1 MLRKALWGVLV
12 VILLVV
18 AVLVTG
24 VFTSKGSAAVAVKV
38 ATTKEGSITKEVF
51 ANGKIESKV
60 IKEHFV
66 TSGGIIEKIHVK
78 IGDPVKKGQ
87 ELLTLSTTDLDAKL
101 KEEKHQL
108 QVNLTEK
115 EKFLKDQEKV
125 RKQTFETAKKEMSET
140 GSSVSLE
147 SFDANSAADEKLY
160 DLKIQDAESSIDDIQ
175 RKLKNNRLLA
185 DIDGIVTG
193 ISVKEGQ
200 EITLGTSS
208 FMITNVSQL
217 QIKAN
222 LAENDANLAK
232 LGMKVKVSGDA
243 FSNTYVGSI
252 SYISPVAVTSELDA
266 KESVVEFRVD
276 LEQPSPELRPGY
288 KATIQITVENAAHPI
303 VPLSAVKRDGQ
314 QSYVFKVV
322 ENKAVRTN
330 VKLGEENDEFIEVLE
345 GLQPG
350 DQLIEGPSADV
361 KEGVQVEMK

>member
-12 VILLVV
+12 VVLLVV
-18 AVLVTG
+18 AALASG
-24 VFTSKGSAAVAVKV
+24 LFTTKGSTATAVKV
-38 ATTKEGSITKEVF
+38 TTTKEGNITKEVF

-60 IKEHFV
+60 IKEQYV
-66 TSGGIIEKIHVK
+66 TSGGVIEKIHVK
-78 IGDPVKKGQ
+78 KGDPVKKGQ

-101 KEEKHQL
+101 KQERHLL
-108 QVNLTEK
+108 QVNLAEK
-115 EKFLKDQEKV
+115 EKFLNDQEKV

-140 GSSVSLE
+140 GSSSSLE
-147 SFDANSAADEKLY
+147 SFDGNSAADVKLY
-160 DLKIQDAESSIDDIQ
+160 DLKIQDAQSNIDDIQ
-175 RKLKNNRLLA
+175 KKLEKNQLLA

-232 LGMKVKVSGDA
+232 VGMKVKVSGDA
-243 FSNTYVGSI
+243 FTNTYAGSI
-252 SYISPVAVTSELDA
+252 SYISPVAVTSELDT

-276 LEQPSPELRPGY
+276 LEQPDVELRPGY
-288 KATIQITVENAAHPI
+288 KATVQITIENAVHPI
-303 VPLSAVKRDGQ
+303 VPLSAIKRDGQ

-322 ENKAVRTN
+322 ENKAVRNN

-345 GLQPG
+345 GLQLG
-350 DQLIEGPSADV
+350 DQIIEGPSADV
-361 KEGVQVEMK
+361 KEGVQVVIK

>member
-24 VFTSKGSAAVAVKV
+24 VFTSKGSAAVVVKV
-38 ATTKEGSITKEVF
+38 STTKEGNITKDVF

-60 IKEHFV
+60 IKEQFV
-66 TSGGIIEKIHVK
+66 TSGGVIEKIHVK
-78 IGDPVKKGQ
+78 KGDPVKKGQ
-87 ELLTLSTTDLDAKL
+87 ELLTLSTTDLNAKL
-101 KEEKHQL
+101 KQEKHQL
-108 QVNLTEK
+108 QVNLAEK

-125 RKQTFETAKKEMSET
+125 RKQTFETVKKEMSET
-140 GSSVSLE
+140 GSAVSLE
-147 SFDANSAADEKLY
+147 SFDENSAVDEKLY
-160 DLKIQDAESSIDDIQ
+160 DLKIQDAESNIDDIQ
-175 RKLKNNRLLA
+175 KKLEKNQLFA

-232 LGMKVKVSGDA
+232 VGMKVKVSGDA
-243 FSNTYVGSI
+243 FTNTYAGSI

-266 KESVVEFRVD
+266 KESVVEFKVD
-276 LEQPSPELRPGY
+276 LEQPNVELRPGY
-288 KATIQITVENAAHPI
+288 KATVQLTIENAAHHI
-303 VPLSAVKRDGQ
+303 VPLSAVKRDGK

-322 ENKAVRTN
+322 DNKAVRTN

-350 DQLIEGPSADV
+350 DQFIEGPSADV
-361 KEGVQVEMK
+361 KEGIQVVIK

>member
-1 MLRKALWGVLV
+1 MPRKALWGVLV

-24 VFTSKGSAAVAVKV
+24 VFTSKGSAAVAVKIS
-38 ATTKEGSITKEVF
+38 TTKEGNITKDVF

-60 IKEHFV
+60 IKEQFV

-78 IGDPVKKGQ
+78 KGDSVKKGQ
-87 ELLTLSTTDLDAKL
+87 ELLTLSTTDLNEKL
-101 KEEKHQL
+101 KQEKHQL
-108 QVNLTEK
+108 QVNLAEK
-115 EKFLKDQEKV
+115 EKFLKDQDKV

-140 GSSVSLE
+140 GSASSLE
-147 SFDANSAADEKLY
+147 SFDGNSAADVKLY
-160 DLKIQDAESSIDDIQ
+160 DLKIQDAESNIDDIQ
-175 RKLKNNRLLA
+175 KKLEKNQLFA

-200 EITLGTSS
+200 EIALGTSS
-208 FMITNVSQL
+208 FTITNVSQL

-232 LGMKVKVSGDA
+232 VGMKVKVSGDA
-243 FSNTYVGSI
+243 FTNTYAGSI

-276 LEQPSPELRPGY
+276 LEQPDVQLRPGY
-288 KATIQITVENAAHPI
+288 KATVQLTIENVAHHI
-303 VPLSAVKRDGQ
+303 IPLSAVKRDGQ

-322 ENKAVRTN
+322 ENKAVRTH

-350 DQLIEGPSADV
+350 DPFIEGPSADV
-361 KEGVQVEMK
+361 KEGVQVVNK